1 VNSIDKIFAAPA
13 FSYNEAFSRN
23 LGWVTE
29 AEQQALR
36 GKRVAIAGLGGVG
49 GAYLLTLTRLG
60 IGGFRIADLDRFEL
74 VNFNRQAGATLGSL
88 GRPKVEVM
96 AEKAREINPE
106 LEIAS
111 FDKGISEA
119 NLDAFLAG
127 ADVCMDAIDFFELD
141 IRRRLMARCAEIG
154 IPVILAAPLGMGAA
168 YLVFSPGGMTFE
180 RWFRLDGLSPEDQ
193 YVNFLLGLAP
203 SGFHRS
209 YLVDPSRVDLRGR
222 RGPSTAAACELC
234 AGVAAVEAVKLL
246 LGRGRVRA
254 VPYHHHFD
262 AYRGRW
268 TAKRLPAGNGN
279 PIQRLKISLM
289 RRLAASW
296 SERTTAAPD
305 VGASTATAEWRAS

>member
-1 VNSIDKIFAAPA
+1 VKPSDRAFPVPA
-13 FSYNEAFSRN
+13 FSYDEAFSRN
-23 LGWVTE
+23 LGWMTE
-29 AEQQALR
+29 GEQQTLR
-36 GKRVAIAGLGGVG
+36 RKCVAIAGMGGVG
-49 GAYLLTLTRLG
+49 GAYLLTMARLG
-60 IGGFRIADLDRFEL
+60 VGGFRIADLDRFEL
-74 VNFNRQAGATLGSL
+74 VNFNRQAGATLDSL

-96 AEKAREINPE
+96 AERARQINPE
-106 LEIAS
+106 LRIES
-111 FDKGISEA
+111 FGEGISEA

-141 IRRRLMARCAEIG
+141 IRRQLMARCAELG
-154 IPVILAAPLGMGAA
+154 IPVVLAAPLGMGAA
-168 YLVFSPGGMTFE
+168 YLVFKPGGMSFE
-180 RWFRLDGLSPEDQ
+180 RWFRLEGLSPEDQ

-203 SGFHRS
+203 SGFHRT

-268 TAKRLPAGNGN
+268 TVKRLPAGNGN
-279 PIQRLKISLM
+279 PIQRLKVALM

-296 SERTTAAPD
+296 SQRATATLDVAAPTAAAD
-305 VGASTATAEWRAS
+305 QRGS